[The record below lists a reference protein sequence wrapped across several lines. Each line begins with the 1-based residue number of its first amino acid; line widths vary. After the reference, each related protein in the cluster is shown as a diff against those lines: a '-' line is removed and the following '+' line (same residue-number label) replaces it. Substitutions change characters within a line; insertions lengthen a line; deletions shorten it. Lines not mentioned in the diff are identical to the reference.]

1 MENSYIK
8 EMCELAL
15 KAFDELP
22 ADARLTQF
30 SELTIGTLILKQVI
44 NSVKT
49 ITEEEFNKICEND
62 FVADVFKR
70 ISLFNELGVDL
81 GYAKRVDKDGK

>member
-1 MENSYIK
+1 MKNADIK
-8 EMCELAL
+8 EMYELAL

-22 ADARLTQF
+22 ADARIKEF

-49 ITEEEFNKICEND
+49 LTEEEFNKICEND
-62 FVADVFKR
+62 FVADVFNR
-70 ISLFNELGVDL
+70 ISIFSEVGVDL
-81 GYAKRVDKDGK
+81 GYTKRVEK

>member
-1 MENSYIK
+1 MKNVDIK

-22 ADARLTQF
+22 ADARKIEF

-44 NSVKT
+44 NSVKKL
-49 ITEEEFNKICEND
+49 TEEEFNKICEND

-70 ISLFNELGVDL
+70 ISIFNEVGVDL
-81 GYAKRVDKDGK
+81 GYAKKVKKND

>member
-1 MENSYIK
+1 MKNSDIN

-22 ADARLTQF
+22 ADARKKQF

-62 FVADVFKR
+62 FVADIFKR
-70 ISLFNELGVDL
+70 ISIFNELGVDL
-81 GYAKRVDKDGK
+81 GYAKRVEK